1 MRAMADQDKD
11 KEGMRRRFQ
20 ATVDA
25 DPTLRDKPKE
35 KRELAAEIMEWCG
48 AAARAL

>member
-1 MRAMADQDKD
+1 MTGMEE
-11 KEGMRRRFQ
+11 KESIRRRFQ
-20 ATVDA
+20 DAVNA

>member
-1 MRAMADQDKD
+1 MPTEDVDV
-11 KEGMRRRFQ
+11 EVSRRRKMFQ
-20 ATVDA
+20 AAVDA

>member
-1 MRAMADQDKD
+1 MTGFEDKA
-11 KEGMRRRFQ
+11 GMRRRFQ
-20 ATVDA
+20 DAVDS